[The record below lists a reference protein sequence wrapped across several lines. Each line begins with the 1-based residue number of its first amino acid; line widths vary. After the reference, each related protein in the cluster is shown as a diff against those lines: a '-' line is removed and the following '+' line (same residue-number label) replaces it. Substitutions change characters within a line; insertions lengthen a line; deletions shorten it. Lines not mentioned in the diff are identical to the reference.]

1 MPGPVAASATS
12 NNTISDIK
20 TYAIIGGAGL
30 GGLFVAIVIG
40 VILCRKRRNNRHKKS
55 QAAVDSATGTREQPV
70 SGGPAPTGGNHD
82 KRPIQPEHEEHKAN
96 EQTDSKHQLQVR
108 DLCSLAVSCFAKHT
122 AGR

>member
-1 MPGPVAASATS
+1 MAASATS

-30 GGLFVAIVIG
+30 GGLIVAIVIG
-40 VILCRKRRNNRHKKS
+40 VILCRKRRSDRHKKS
-55 QAAVDSATGTREQPV
+55 QAAVDSATREQPV
-70 SGGPAPTGGNHD
+70 PGWPAPAGGNHD

-108 DLCSLAVSCFAKHT
+108 DLCSLAVSCFTKHT